1 MPTVL
6 IVEDAEDA
14 AEALARL
21 IRRAGFQA
29 DRAANGE
36 GALAYLRQIT
46 PDLVVCDL
54 MMPHLDGLGVLRAV
68 RGDPRTADLPVL
80 VYSAAGDAARESALD
95 AGATAFSVKGSLDP
109 EQLITQITT
118 LLDRHGSTAPAAC

>member
-6 IVEDAEDA
+6 IVEDAENA
-14 AEALARL
+14 ADALARL

-36 GALAYLRQIT
+36 GAVAYLRQIV

-68 RGDPRTADLPVL
+68 RADPRTADLPVL
-80 VYSAAGDAARESALD
+80 IYSAAGDAAREPALE
-95 AGATAFSVKGSLDP
+95 AGATAFCVKGSLDP
-109 EQLITQITT
+109 EQLIAQMAA
-118 LLDRHGSTAPAAC
+118 LMDRHRAAACG

>member
-6 IVEDAEDA
+6 IVEDGEVA

-29 DRAANGE
+29 DRAATGE
-36 GALAYLRQIT
+36 GALAYLRQLT

-68 RGDPRTADLPVL
+68 RADPRTAHLPVL
-80 VYSAAGDAARESALD
+80 VYSAAGDAAREPALD
-95 AGATAFSVKGSLDP
+95 AGATAFCVKGSLDP
-109 EQLITQITT
+109 EQLIDQITA
-118 LLDRHGSTAPAAC
+118 LMDRHRAAAC

>member
-6 IVEDAEDA
+6 IVEDAENA
-14 AEALARL
+14 ADALARL

-36 GALAYLRQIT
+36 GAVAYLRQIV

-68 RGDPRTADLPVL
+68 RADPRTADLPVL
-80 VYSAAGDAARESALD
+80 IYSAAGDAAREPALA
-95 AGATAFSVKGSLDP
+95 AGATAFYVKGSLDP
-109 EQLITQITT
+109 EQLIAQMAV
-118 LLDRHGSTAPAAC
+118 LMDRHRPAACG

>member
-6 IVEDAEDA
+6 IVEDGEVA

-29 DRAANGE
+29 DRAATGE

-68 RGDPRTADLPVL
+68 RADPRTADLPVL
-80 VYSAAGDAARESALD
+80 VYSAAGDAAREPALD
-95 AGATAFSVKGSLDP
+95 AGATAFCVKGSLDP
-109 EQLITQITT
+109 EQLIAQIAA
-118 LLDRHGSTAPAAC
+118 LMDRHRAAAAAC

>member
-6 IVEDAEDA
+6 IVEDGEVA

-29 DRAANGE
+29 DRAATGE
-36 GALAYLRQIT
+36 GALAYLRQLT

-54 MMPHLDGLGVLRAV
+54 LTVAQRFSPQKQLVLLPRPRKVPDFQGKTRVVGVIV
-68 RGDPRTADLPVL
+68 
-80 VYSAAGDAARESALD
+80 
-95 AGATAFSVKGSLDP
+95 
-109 EQLITQITT
+109 I
-118 LLDRHGSTAPAAC
+118 